1 MNVILMVVF
10 HVLSSSGKLIP
21 VSYIHNFISG
31 YLETIDILIV
41 FNEIWEKGVKTT
53 NVFGGWYVLYDSS
66 I

>member
-1 MNVILMVVF
+1 MYCHHQVNYQCLT
-10 HVLSSSGKLIP
+10 LLC
-21 VSYIHNFISG
+21 IHNFISG